1 MTQLTRL
8 ATRATTTTSATLG
21 LSLGLGLVMLTV
33 GCATAPPP
41 RAPPLLDVAAPAIW
55 SAREDVGG
63 SPDLTWWTDFGVPEL
78 NDAVQT
84 ALERN
89 FDLQAAAARLEQASA
104 DARMAAADLLPA
116 LQVGLNG
123 SKRKQNFIGFPIP
136 GAEDRILSTV
146 STNFGVSFDLTW
158 EADLWGR
165 LRSGERAALADF
177 QSRAADL
184 RGAQL
189 SLAGQTVKAWFAVAE
204 AEQQLQLA
212 GATVDSFNT
221 STDQVR
227 QRFEQG
233 LRPSLDVRLALSSL
247 ANAQAL
253 QAQRRQQL
261 DAAVRQIEVLL
272 GRYASGDLVGSSVL
286 PDTPSAIPGGLP
298 AELVSRRPDLVA
310 AERRVAAT
318 GQRLQVARAELY
330 PRISL
335 TAATGTATGALA
347 DLVNGDFSIWS
358 LLGNVVQPLFQ
369 GGRLRAGIDRA
380 EAREAEELAIYANTA
395 LLAFSE
401 VETALAAEALL
412 ADREGFLE
420 TSAEQS
426 QAAEDIADDRYR
438 AGLGDYITVLESQR
452 LALQA
457 QGDLIA
463 ARRLRLENR
472 VDLYL
477 ALGGGFGQPG
487 SVSGSQP

>member
-1 MTQLTRL
+1 MTRRVL
-8 ATRATTTTSATLG
+8 AV
-21 LSLGLGLVMLTV
+21 SLGLLAA
-33 GCATAPPP
+33 GCATVPPP
-41 RAPPLLDVAAPAIW
+41 VAVPDLDATVPARW
-55 SAREDVGG
+55 SARENLGG
-63 SPDLTWWTDFGVPEL
+63 APDLTWWTDFGVPEL
-78 NDAVQT
+78 NEAVVT
-84 ALERN
+84 ALEQN
-89 FDLQAAAARLEQASA
+89 YDLQAAAARLEQASA
-104 DARMAAADLLPA
+104 DARIAAADLLPA

-123 SKRKQNFIGFPIP
+123 SRRKQNFIGFPIP
-136 GAEDRILSTV
+136 GAEDRVLSTV
-146 STNFGVSFDLTW
+146 FNNFGVSFDLTW

-165 LRSGERAALADF
+165 LRSNERAALADF

-212 GATVDSFNT
+212 SATVESFT
-221 STDQVR
+221 ASTDQVR

-272 GRYASGDLVGSSVL
+272 GRYASGDLAGPSIL
-286 PDTPSAIPGGLP
+286 PDAPRDIPGGLP
-298 AELVSRRPDLVA
+298 AELISRRPDLVS

-318 GQRLQVARAELY
+318 GQRLQVARADLY

-335 TAATGTATGALA
+335 TAATGTASSALA
-347 DLVNGDFSIWS
+347 DLVNGDFGIWS
-358 LLGNVVQPLFQ
+358 LLGNIVQPLFQ

-395 LLAFSE
+395 LVAFSE
-401 VETALAAEALL
+401 VETALAADTLL
-412 ADREGFLE
+412 ADRQGFLQ
-420 TSAEQS
+420 TAAEQS
-426 QAAEDIADDRYR
+426 RAAEDIADDRYR

-457 QGDLIA
+457 EGDLIA

-477 ALGGGFGQPG
+477 ALGGGFSQ
-487 SVSGSQP
+487 SEALSLSQP

>member
-1 MTQLTRL
+1 
-8 ATRATTTTSATLG
+8 
-21 LSLGLGLVMLTV
+21 V
-33 GCATAPPP
+33 
-41 RAPPLLDVAAPAIW
+41 
-55 SAREDVGG
+55 
-63 SPDLTWWTDFGVPEL
+63 
-78 NDAVQT
+78 
-84 ALERN
+84 
-89 FDLQAAAARLEQASA
+89 
-104 DARMAAADLLPA
+104 
-116 LQVGLNG
+116 
-123 SKRKQNFIGFPIP
+123 
-136 GAEDRILSTV
+136 
-146 STNFGVSFDLTW
+146 
-158 EADLWGR
+158 
-165 LRSGERAALADF
+165 
-177 QSRAADL
+177 
-184 RGAQL
+184 

-212 GATVDSFNT
+212 EATVDSFGT
-221 STDQVR
+221 STEQVR
-227 QRFEQG
+227 ARFEQG

-272 GRYASGDLVGSSVL
+272 GRYASGDLVGPSVL
-286 PDTPSAIPGGLP
+286 PDTPRAIPGGLP

-335 TAATGTATGALA
+335 TGATGTATGALA
-347 DLVNGDFSIWS
+347 DLVNGDFSVWS
-358 LLGNVVQPLFQ
+358 LVANLVQPLFQ

-380 EAREAEELAIYANTA
+380 EARAAEELALYANTA
-395 LLAFSE
+395 LVAFSE
-401 VETALAAEALL
+401 VETALAAEQLL

-426 QAAEDIADDRYR
+426 RAAEDIADDRYR
-438 AGLGDYITVLESQR
+438 AGLGDYIAVLESQR

-457 QGDLIA
+457 EGDLIS

-477 ALGGGFGQPG
+477 ALGGGFSQPR